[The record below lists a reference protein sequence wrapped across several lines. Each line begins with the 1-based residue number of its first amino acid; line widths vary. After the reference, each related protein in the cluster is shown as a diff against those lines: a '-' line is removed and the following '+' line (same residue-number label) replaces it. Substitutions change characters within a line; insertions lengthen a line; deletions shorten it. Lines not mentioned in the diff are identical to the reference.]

1 MWVSDMAEAKCTAY
15 ESKFKEKHGQTSD
28 PSTEDFDVEV
38 AVLAGQGRRHGH
50 LWIGDGC
57 VDPRTIPSLLQV
69 RSGRT
74 SDQPRVETWPR
85 GSDLAIQRLRV
96 FSYSVLYAYLH
107 VFHCNVDDIP
117 ANSS

>member
-1 MWVSDMAEAKCTAY
+1 MAEAKCTAY

-38 AVLAGQGRRHGH
+38 AVLAGEGKRHGQ

-57 VDPRTIPSLLQV
+57 VDPRTIPSLRSV

-74 SDQPRVETWPR
+74 SDQPQVERRPR
-85 GSDLAIQRLRV
+85 GSDLAVERLRV
-96 FSYSVLYAYLH
+96 CSYSIRYASLH
-107 VFHCNVDDIP
+107 VFYCNVNDIL